1 MKKFLQGGYIFL
13 VFALLYAP
21 IAVLIFFS
29 FNEVESLSEF
39 EGFSFIWYEELF
51 SDEAALTALQ
61 NSLILAVLSSVL
73 ATVIGTFAALGLH
86 YMRGKF
92 IKGAVKSIT
101 NIPMMNP
108 DIVTGVSMALLFV
121 AVMTSIKF
129 LSGVIIENA
138 SDFLGLGTALSHSA
152 NNFMGF
158 GTMLIAHTTFNLPY
172 VLLSVMPRFNQ
183 LDKSLSEAA
192 QDLGC
197 TPSRAF
203 FKVELPEIIPGI
215 ISGLMLGFTMSLDDF
230 VISHFVSSPNF
241 QTLPLYVYNQTVH
254 NVKFSM
260 YALCAIIVAAILV
273 VLLIV
278 NFAGSVGVYKDKKKA
293 EGGKAK

>member
-1 MKKFLQGGYIFL
+1 MKKFLQSGYIFL

-21 IAVLIFFS
+21 IAVLIIFS
-29 FNEVESLSEF
+29 FNESGSLSEF
-39 EGFSFIWYEELF
+39 SGFSLVWYEELF
-51 SDEAALTALQ
+51 NDEAALTALK
-61 NSLILAVLSSVL
+61 NSLILAVLSSL
-73 ATVIGTFAALGLH
+73 IATVIGTFAALGLRH
-86 YMRGKF
+86 MRSRF
-92 IKGAVKSIT
+92 VKGAIKSVT

-108 DIVTGVSMALLFV
+108 DIVTGVSMMLLFV
-121 AVMTSIKF
+121 AVATMIK
-129 LSGVIIENA
+129 
-138 SDFLGLGTALSHSA
+138 A

-172 VLLSVMPRFNQ
+172 VILSVMPRFNQ

-197 TPSRAF
+197 TPARAF
-203 FKVELPEIIPGI
+203 FSVELPEIIPGI
-215 ISGLMLGFTMSLDDF
+215 VSGLMLGFTMSLDDF

-260 YALCAIIVAAILV
+260 YALCAIIVAAILI
-273 VLLIV
+273 VLLAV
-278 NFAGSVGVYKDKKKA
+278 NFAGSVGVYKNKKKA
-293 EGGKAK
+293 VGGSVK